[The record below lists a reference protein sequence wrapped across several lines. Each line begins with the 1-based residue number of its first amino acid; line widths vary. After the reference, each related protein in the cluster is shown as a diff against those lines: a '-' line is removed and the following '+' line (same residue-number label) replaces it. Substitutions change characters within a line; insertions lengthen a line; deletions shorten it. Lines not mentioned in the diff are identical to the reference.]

1 MGCLVLCCIFA
12 TQAMAAPQSG
22 KTYRLINVS
31 TGKAL
36 SNGGN
41 LANDASFLYETIA
54 SGQQSQQWTL
64 VSTGRAN
71 VFVLVNVKSTK
82 AFDMAPTVG
91 HPVQWDVN
99 TSNANQQMTFKA
111 VNVDAEIYQ
120 ICNANNQTQ
129 VLGIHTDGS
138 PIMVSGGTG
147 ETTQFRLEMV
157 ENSEYSAPVQ
167 SLRYQIID
175 RDGTALS
182 LRGET
187 AEESFIYPEEAD
199 AQNASQVWLV
209 AKGNTA
215 MMLQHEESGYYID
228 LCLNHA
234 SAPLVYTMNKA
245 NYNQNLTF
253 APVEGEENVYQI
265 TGTYQGNTYYL
276 CKNGTDK
283 FITTADGTDENTYFR
298 FKLLPSNSRNVW
310 EDETFYKENKEDGHA
325 TFIPYASTESMRAD
339 ACYAYPWLTPEQA
352 EYLSLNGTWKFHY
365 APNPLVRPGEDDF
378 WGTAADVSAWDDI
391 EVPSCW

>member
-1 MGCLVLCCIFA
+1 MLCCIFA

-99 TSNANQQMTFKA
+99 TSNVNQQMTFKA
-111 VNVDAEIYQ
+111 VNVDADIYQ

-138 PIMVSGGTG
+138 PIVVSGGTG
-147 ETTQFRLEMV
+147 ETTQFCLEMV

-175 RDGTALS
+175 RDDTALS

-187 AEESFIYPEEAD
+187 AEESFIYPEEAN
-199 AQNASQVWLV
+199 AQNASQVWVV

-215 MMLQHEESGYYID
+215 MMLQHEASGYYID

-253 APVEGEENVYQI
+253 APVEGEENV
-265 TGTYQGNTYYL
+265 
-276 CKNGTDK
+276 
-283 FITTADGTDENTYFR
+283 
-298 FKLLPSNSRNVW
+298 
-310 EDETFYKENKEDGHA
+310 
-325 TFIPYASTESMRAD
+325 
-339 ACYAYPWLTPEQA
+339 
-352 EYLSLNGTWKFHY
+352 
-365 APNPLVRPGEDDF
+365 
-378 WGTAADVSAWDDI
+378 
-391 EVPSCW
+391 

>member
-111 VNVDAEIYQ
+111 VNVDEDIYQ

-157 ENSEYSAPVQ
+157 ENSE
-167 SLRYQIID
+167 
-175 RDGTALS
+175 
-182 LRGET
+182 
-187 AEESFIYPEEAD
+187 
-199 AQNASQVWLV
+199 
-209 AKGNTA
+209 
-215 MMLQHEESGYYID
+215 
-228 LCLNHA
+228 
-234 SAPLVYTMNKA
+234 
-245 NYNQNLTF
+245 
-253 APVEGEENVYQI
+253 
-265 TGTYQGNTYYL
+265 
-276 CKNGTDK
+276 
-283 FITTADGTDENTYFR
+283 
-298 FKLLPSNSRNVW
+298 
-310 EDETFYKENKEDGHA
+310 
-325 TFIPYASTESMRAD
+325 
-339 ACYAYPWLTPEQA
+339 
-352 EYLSLNGTWKFHY
+352 
-365 APNPLVRPGEDDF
+365 
-378 WGTAADVSAWDDI
+378 
-391 EVPSCW
+391 